1 MCQGAAI
8 VSQRMQAWKLV
19 LIAFTCASM
28 PNYVLGDRP
37 PSNVPPTLEIEILD
51 PNADPLSR
59 PAVELK
65 RDENGMTVEI
75 PPVVLVHRY
84 YFTGERSFQAQLLP
98 GGPSI
103 VVANHPKTGE
113 RVYIDVQMPPGAPR
127 VTYTDHAIEYDFG
140 ATGVSVCFGLLGNPS
155 VKYRSGPSIQSR
167 VNKLIGLDTIKDRAH
182 TTREHLK
189 QASTRTKTMTYGAV
203 ATVTETTGQVFAPVK
218 TILETMPFGK
228 IVFDPTRSDKLIQ
241 TADQHKRDHEIKQ
254 FEKQRRYEELTR
266 KTVR

>member
-1 MCQGAAI
+1 MRVQSCIRNFVLMVFGF
-8 VSQRMQAWKLV
+8 VFSMQTSFA
-19 LIAFTCASM
+19 
-28 PNYVLGDRP
+28 DRP

-59 PAVELK
+59 PAVELQQGV
-65 RDENGMTVEI
+65 NGNMIVNI

-84 YFTGERSFQAQLLP
+84 YFTGERSFQSQLLP
-98 GGPSI
+98 GGPTI

-140 ATGVSVCFGLLGNPS
+140 DTGVSVCFGLLGIPS
-155 VKYRSGPSIQSR
+155 VKYRSGPTIQSR
-167 VNKLIGLDTIKDRAH
+167 VNKLIGLDSIKDRAQASQ
-182 TTREHLK
+182 EHLK
-189 QASTRTKTMTYGAV
+189 QASTRTKLMTYGAV
-203 ATVTETTGQVFAPVK
+203 ATVTETTGQVLTPVK

-228 IVFDPTRSDKLIQ
+228 IAFDPTRGDKLIQ
-241 TADQHKRDHEIKQ
+241 TADEHKRDHEIKQ
-254 FEKQRRYEELTR
+254 FEKQRRYEELSR

>member
-1 MCQGAAI
+1 M
-8 VSQRMQAWKLV
+8 SLRTQAWKLV
-19 LIAFTCASM
+19 LIAVALYWPLTDVF
-28 PNYVLGDRP
+28 GDRP
-37 PSNVPPTLEIEILD
+37 PANVPPTLEIEILD

-59 PAVELK
+59 PAIELK
-65 RDENGMTVEI
+65 RDEHGMTVEI

-84 YFTGERSFQAQLLP
+84 YFTGERSFQAQLFP
-98 GGPSI
+98 GGPTI

-140 ATGVSVCFGLLGNPS
+140 DTSVTVCFGLLGNPS
-155 VKYRSGPSIQSR
+155 VKYRSGPTIQNR
-167 VNKLIGLDTIKDRAH
+167 VNKMIGLDSIKDRSQKSQ
-182 TTREHLK
+182 EHLK
-189 QASTRTKTMTYGAV
+189 QAGARTKLMTYGAV
-203 ATVTETTGQVFAPVK
+203 ATVTETTGQVLMPVK

-228 IVFDPTRSDKLIQ
+228 IVFDPTRGDKLIQ

>member
-1 MCQGAAI
+1 MRLQSCVWTFAL
-8 VSQRMQAWKLV
+8 ML
-19 LIAFTCASM
+19 FFFDCSM
-28 PNYVLGDRP
+28 PTSFADRP
-37 PSNVPPTLEIEILD
+37 ASNVPPTLEIEILD

-59 PAVELK
+59 PAVEL
-65 RDENGMTVEI
+65 EQGVNGNMIVNI
-75 PPVVLVHRY
+75 PPTVLVHRY

-98 GGPSI
+98 GGPTI

-140 ATGVSVCFGLLGNPS
+140 ATGVSVCFGLLGNPTI
-155 VKYRSGPSIQSR
+155 KYRSGPSLQSR
-167 VNKLIGLDTIKDRAH
+167 VGKLIGFETIKDRAQ
-182 TTREHLK
+182 TSQENLR
-189 QASTRTKTMTYGAV
+189 QAGARTKMMTYGAV
-203 ATVTETTGQVFAPVK
+203 ATVTETTGQVLTPVK
-218 TILETMPFGK
+218 TLLETMPFGK
-228 IVFDPTRSDKLIQ
+228 MAFDPTRGDKLIQ